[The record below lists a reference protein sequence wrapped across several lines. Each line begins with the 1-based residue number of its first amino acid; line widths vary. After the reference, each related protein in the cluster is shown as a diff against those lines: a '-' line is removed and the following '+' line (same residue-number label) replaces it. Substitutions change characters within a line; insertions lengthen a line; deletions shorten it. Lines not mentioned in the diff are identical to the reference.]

1 MDPLVLRLTLAL
13 AFTALVLQFLLSGIQ
28 KLANT
33 RSCDDAKMME
43 RVFGPHCPLNMAILL
58 LAGVWEVVASLVV
71 LGTTYFDTHVEWR
84 RLALVSLVVFT
95 VAATLLFKV
104 WPKVKYYGLLAN
116 VSVAGGLALAATM

>member
-1 MDPLVLRLTLAL
+1 MLENGGHVAVDGEHLKIQQYLRKRERWSKSRVQGPGPRAS
-13 AFTALVLQFLLSGIQ
+13 QFKSTSELLNE
-28 KLANT
+28 AT
-33 RSCDDAKMME
+33 DDVDAS
-43 RVFGPHCPLNMAILL
+43 FGELL
-58 LAGVWEVVASLVV
+58 GVRTVRCSK
-71 LGTTYFDTHVEWR
+71 WR